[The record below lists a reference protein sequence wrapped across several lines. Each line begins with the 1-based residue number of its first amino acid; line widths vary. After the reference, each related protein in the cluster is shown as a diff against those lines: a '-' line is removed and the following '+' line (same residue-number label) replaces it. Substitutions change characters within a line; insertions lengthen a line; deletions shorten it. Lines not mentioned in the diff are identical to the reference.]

1 MSELMP
7 SKPSGDNRACR
18 APHSNPS
25 GGERVWRGVPY
36 SAWSWL
42 CLAVLCVMAALP
54 AMAQNQPVIDDQ
66 AAPMP
71 SDQAILGQN
80 HVMIVR
86 GSLHNDVSPAVRD
99 LPKLD
104 PSALTGIVREAEP
117 ARRIPLPPG
126 LKPASEPDPVLQ
138 QTVPHGSPFS
148 ATSTLAPTAGL
159 GFDGVGNGFPGFTV
173 GAAPPD
179 TNGAVGSTQYVQWVN
194 SSFAVFNKSTGAIVA
209 GPTAGNAL
217 WSGFGGGCQTNND
230 GDPTVLY
237 DKLANRW
244 VFAQFS
250 VSTTPFLQCVAV
262 STTSDA
268 TGTFNRY
275 SFSYSG
281 FDDYPKM
288 GVWPDGYYET
298 FNMFNSSGSAFVGAD
313 LCAYNRTAMLNGQ
326 PATQVCFQQ
335 GSSIGGVL
343 PADLDGT
350 TPPPSGSPN
359 YMVFFGSNNLNLFKF
374 HVDFTTPSNS
384 TLTGPTAI
392 PVAAFTALCNGGTCV
407 PQSGTSNTLDS
418 LADRLMYRLA
428 YRNLGTKEALVV
440 NHSVVA
446 GSSGG
451 VRWYEIDNPGGTPTV
466 AQQSTFAPDSKY
478 RWMGSI
484 AMDHNGDMAM
494 GYSVSSSTTFPSI
507 AFTGRLASDP
517 ASTMQAESTIINGG
531 GSQTGTL
538 SRWGDYSAITVDPV
552 DDCTF
557 WYTTEYLK
565 SSGTFNWS
573 TRIANFKFSG
583 CGGTASPDY
592 TLSASP
598 SSLSIT
604 QGSSGSSTITVN
616 PLNGFTGS
624 VSLSASGLPTG
635 VTASFGT
642 NPTTSSSVLTLT
654 ASSTATT
661 GTATVTIKGTSGS
674 LTHTTSI
681 TLTVNAT
688 ATPNFSL
695 SASPTSLTVKQGSSG
710 SSTITVTDQNGFTG
724 SVTLSTSAL
733 PSGVTASFGTNPT
746 TSTSVLTFTAS
757 STATT
762 GTSTITVTGTSGS
775 LTHTVNI
782 SLTIAAPTQQLIGNP
797 GFETGSAAP
806 WTLTAGVLNNST
818 AEPPHT
824 GSWDA
829 WLDGYG
835 TTHTD
840 SAAQT
845 VSIPSTA
852 TSATLTFWLH
862 IDTAETT
869 TTTAF
874 DTFRIQV
881 LNTSGTLLA
890 TLGTFSNLNHAAG
903 YSQKS
908 FSMNSFIGQTVQIR
922 FLGQEDVSLQTSFV
936 IDDINLNVQ

>member
-1 MSELMP
+1 M
-7 SKPSGDNRACR
+7 G
-18 APHSNPS
+18 
-25 GGERVWRGVPY
+25 
-36 SAWSWL
+36 
-42 CLAVLCVMAALP
+42 
-54 AMAQNQPVIDDQ
+54 QNQPAIGDQ
-66 AAPMP
+66 TALGPDQPAA
-71 SDQAILGQN
+71 DQAILGQN
-80 HVMIVR
+80 RVMIVR

-99 LPKLD
+99 LPRLD
-104 PSALTGIVREAEP
+104 PSAFANMVHEAEP

-138 QTVPHGSPFS
+138 RTVAQPGTFT
-148 ATSTLAPTAGL
+148 AASTLAPAVSL

-179 TNGAVGSTQYVQWVN
+179 TNGAVGATQYVQWVN
-194 SSFAVFNKSTGAIVA
+194 SSFAVFNKSTGAIIA

-230 GDPTVLY
+230 GDPIVLY

-244 VFAQFS
+244 VFSQFS

-298 FNMFNSSGSAFVGAD
+298 FNMFNSSGTAFLGAD

-350 TPPPSGSPN
+350 TAPPAGSPN
-359 YMVFFGSNNLNLFKF
+359 YMLFFGTNNLNLFKF
-374 HVDFTTPSNS
+374 HVDFTTPANS

-392 PVAAFTALCNGGTCV
+392 PVAAFTPLCNGGTCV

-484 AMDHNGDMAM
+484 AMDHAGDIAM

-507 AFTGRLASDP
+507 AFTGRVPSDP
-517 ASTMQAESTIINGG
+517 TSTMEAETTIINGA

-565 SSGTFNWS
+565 ASGTFNWS
-573 TRIANFKFSG
+573 TRIANFKFAN
-583 CGGTASPDY
+583 CGGSPDF

-598 SSLSIT
+598 ASLSIT

-616 PLNGFTGS
+616 PSGGFTGS
-624 VSLSASGLPTG
+624 VSLSASGLPAG

-642 NPTTSSSVLTLT
+642 NPTTSTSVLTLS

-661 GTATVTIKGTSGS
+661 GTATVTVTGTSGTLS
-674 LTHTTSI
+674 HTTTI
-681 TLTVNAT
+681 NLTVNAP
-688 ATPNFSL
+688 AAPDFSL

-710 SSTITVTDQNGFTG
+710 SSTITETDLNGFTG
-724 SVTLSTSAL
+724 AVTLSTSAL

-757 STATT
+757 STAAT

-782 SLTIAAPTQQLIGNP
+782 SLTIAAPVQQLIGNP
-797 GFETGSAAP
+797 GFENGTNTAP
-806 WTLTAGVLNNST
+806 WTLTAGVINNSL
-818 AEPPHT
+818 AEPPHS

-840 SAAQT
+840 SARQT
-845 VSIPSTA
+845 VSIPSGA

-874 DTFRIQV
+874 DTLRIQV
-881 LNTSGTLLA
+881 LNTSGTVLA
-890 TLGTFSNLNHAAG
+890 TLGTFSNLNAAAG

-936 IDDINLNVQ
+936 IDDVNLNVQ